1 MPILKY
7 EFCAPSEAFLFL
19 PSLELTYICLFLL
32 WLHLFHIPHM
42 AQNIFWCIQ
51 NRCCFQ
57 TDSWPSFKGVLRET
71 VLLPTSWW
79 HFCCTDCRFQCK
91 DLVFYVCQGRLST
104 IYVVWEWTNV
114 CRHFSVSRYAPCW
127 VLNVWPVAWMACK
140 SKRFTLLLPQFRIW
154 QVGLAPAARGGGN
167 PSGIE
172 WYPRATPP
180 VPCIVSSYTER
191 KRRVAVIGDC
201 LLRGMEGLMYRPET
215 TTGKS
220 AISQGLG

>member
-1 MPILKY
+1 MSSVLPQKLFYSCLPWNWLIFVCF
-7 EFCAPSEAFLFL
+7 FCDSICFIFPTWYKTFFDAFRTDVAFKLIHGHLSRGFWGKLFSYQL
-19 PSLELTYICLFLL
+19 PDDTFA
-32 WLHLFHIPHM
+32 
-42 AQNIFWCIQ
+42 AQIADFSAKTW
-51 NRCCFQ
+51 F
-57 TDSWPSFKGVLRET
+57 FM
-71 VLLPTSWW
+71 
-79 HFCCTDCRFQCK
+79 
-91 DLVFYVCQGRLST
+91 CQGRLST